1 MKIKNIL
8 LTIALSLL
16 SISHLSA
23 SQPCCSTEGHLN
35 IHAGPMFAG
44 KSTTLIREKEEAIK
58 KGEKVAAFKHA
69 WDDRYSK
76 TAITTHNN
84 ESSSAVATKNP
95 TDILKEGMEADVV
108 IIDEAQFY
116 DPNLVRVIAKLRAA
130 GKRVVVGGLDQ
141 DFKREGFGIMPEL
154 MAQATT
160 VTKLTATCTVC
171 GCKRAT
177 LTQRLVNG
185 NPAEYTD
192 PVVMVGAEEMY
203 EPRCPKCHNLP
214 GAPEPVER

>member
-1 MKIKNIL
+1 
-8 LTIALSLL
+8 
-16 SISHLSA
+16 
-23 SQPCCSTEGHLN
+23 
-35 IHAGPMFAG
+35 MFAG
-44 KSTTLIREKEEAIK
+44 KSTTLIREKEAAIK
-58 KGEKVAAFKHA
+58 EGLKVAAFKHA

-76 TAITTHNN
+76 TEITTHNN
-84 ESSSAVATKNP
+84 ESSAAVATKNP
-95 TDILKEGMEADVV
+95 TDILKDGMEADVV

-160 VTKLTATCTVC
+160 VNKLTATCAVC

-177 LTQRLVNG
+177 LSQRLVNG
-185 NPAEYTD
+185 NAAEYTD
-192 PVVMVGAEEMY
+192 PVVMVGAEELY

-214 GAPEPVER
+214 GAPEPAER